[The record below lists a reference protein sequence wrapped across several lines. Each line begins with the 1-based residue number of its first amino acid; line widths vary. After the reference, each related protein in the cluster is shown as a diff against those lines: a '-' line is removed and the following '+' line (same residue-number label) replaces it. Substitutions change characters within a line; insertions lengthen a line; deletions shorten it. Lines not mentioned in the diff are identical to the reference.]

1 MPKRRHA
8 TVEDEGA
15 PDSRR
20 SARHPFV
27 QFLWF
32 HGLGAGRSGIG
43 HTLDVSD
50 HGMGFISSLRLIP
63 NELAF
68 LVILTPF
75 GRISAIATVM
85 HTTEHGPNSFRIG
98 VRLDVVPPTDRAA
111 WTTLVA
117 KGAS

>member
-1 MPKRRHA
+1 MPKRRPTA
-8 TVEDEGA
+8 VEAGA

-20 SARHPFV
+20 SARQPFV

-43 HTLDVSD
+43 HSVDVSE
-50 HGMGFISSLRLIP
+50 HGMGFISSLKLVAK
-63 NELAF
+63 ELAF

-75 GRISAIATVM
+75 GRISAIGTVM
-85 HTTEHGPNSFRIG
+85 HATEHGPNSFRIG
-98 VRLDVVPPTDRAA
+98 IRLDVVPPTDRAA

-117 KGAS
+117 KGAP

>member
-8 TVEDEGA
+8 AAEAGA
-15 PDSRR
+15 PESRR
-20 SARHPFV
+20 SARQPFV

-43 HTLDVSD
+43 HSVDVSD
-50 HGMGFISSLRLIP
+50 HGMGFVCSLKLVSS
-63 NELAF
+63 ELVF

-85 HTTEHGPNSFRIG
+85 HVTEHGPNSFRIG

-117 KGAS
+117 KGAP